1 MEQHMDVIERLVM
14 VVDDDESVRDAF
26 YLALVDEPYRV
37 VVCSSGDEAIEAAKG
52 GRPDLVFLDLKMP
65 GKDGVETMRGL
76 FAVDPTMRVYVVTAF
91 AEEFMDRLRDARN
104 SGLTFQIV
112 SKPINDEQIRLIAA
126 ATLG

>member
-1 MEQHMDVIERLVM
+1 MDRNERLVM

-37 VVCSSGDEAIEAAKG
+37 VTCSSGDEAIAGATTM
-52 GRPDLVFLDLKMP
+52 RPDLVFLDLKMP
-65 GKDGVETMRGL
+65 VKDGVETMRGL
-76 FAVDPTMRVYVVTAF
+76 FAVDPTMRIYIVTAF

-104 SGLTFQIV
+104 SGLPFQIV

>member
-1 MEQHMDVIERLVM
+1 MEQHMDVIKRLVM

-26 YLALVDEPYRV
+26 FLALVDEPYRV
-37 VVCSSGDEAIEAAKG
+37 VVCSSGDEAIEAAKN

>member
-1 MEQHMDVIERLVM
+1 MEQHMDVIKRLVM

-26 YLALVDEPYRV
+26 FLALVDEPYRV
-37 VVCSSGDEAIEAAKG
+37 VVCSSGDEAIETAKN

>member
-1 MEQHMDVIERLVM
+1 MEQYMDVIERLVM

-37 VVCSSGDEAIEAAKG
+37 VVCSSGDEAIVAAKSA
-52 GRPDLVFLDLKMP
+52 RPDLVFLDLKMP

>member
-1 MEQHMDVIERLVM
+1 MEPYMDVIERLVM

-37 VVCSSGDEAIEAAKG
+37 VVCSSGEKAIEAAKG
-52 GRPDLVFLDLKMP
+52 MRPDLVFLDLKMP

-76 FAVDPTMRVYVVTAF
+76 FAVDPTMRIYVVTAF

-104 SGLTFQIV
+104 SGLSFQIV